1 MTTSSKPAFLPLLL
15 GLLLLAT
22 PRLQGEQDYAARLK
36 ELNEQKAEAQIEPL
50 LNEWREKRP
59 NDPDAWVSSANYY
72 FNERRINISTKKPTK
87 GDFPLNNLETG
98 EPAGSIS
105 LESDMGA
112 IKRAT
117 TLLQEATKK
126 FPGRVDIWCGL
137 AFLQQETG
145 DFDAEF
151 ATLKNMIAYT
161 HDHPA
166 RLQWLKGEKLPDPPD
181 QFLAEKIHSY
191 GMYYEK
197 KETPENDRRFFRIAM
212 FATESFPNIP
222 YGFNDV
228 GMFYSV
234 SGEPAKARE
243 WLEKANRIAPNDT
256 LILMNLGQIAL
267 KLHDDRSA
275 RKWFEEVIKREPKG
289 EFAEQARN
297 ALGKLKKK

>member
-1 MTTSSKPAFLPLLL
+1 MTVFSQPAFRPFLIV
-15 GLLLLAT
+15 LLLLANS
-22 PRLQGEQDYAARLK
+22 RLQGEPDYAARLK
-36 ELNEQKAEAQIEPL
+36 ELKEEKADAQIEPL
-50 LNEWREKRP
+50 LKEWREKRP

-72 FNERRINISTKKPTK
+72 FNQRRINISTKKPAK

-105 LESDMGA
+105 LESDKGA

-117 TLLQEATKK
+117 ALLQEATKK
-126 FPGRVDIWCGL
+126 FPDRVDIWCGL
-137 AFLQQETG
+137 AFLQQESG
-145 DFDAEF
+145 NFDAEL

-161 HDHPA
+161 HDHLA
-166 RLQWLKGEKLPDPPD
+166 QLQWLKGEKLPDPPD

-191 GMYYEK
+191 GMFYEK
-197 KETPENDRRFFRIAM
+197 KENPEDDKRFFKIAM
-212 FATESFPNIP
+212 LATESFPNIP

-228 GMFYSV
+228 GMFYSI
-234 SGEPAKARE
+234 SGEPTKARE

-256 LILMNLGQIAL
+256 LILMNLGRISL
-267 KLHDDRSA
+267 KLGDNRSA
-275 RKWFEEVIKREPKG
+275 RKWYEEVIKREPKG